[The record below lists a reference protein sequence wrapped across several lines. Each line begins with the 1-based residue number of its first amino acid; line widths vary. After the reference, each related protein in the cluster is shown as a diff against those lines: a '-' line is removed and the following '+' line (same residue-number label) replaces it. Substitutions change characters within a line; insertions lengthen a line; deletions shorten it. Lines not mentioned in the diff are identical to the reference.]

1 MEQKYM
7 NSKNTNNEI
16 VIKKSRF
23 LTHIKLKKNIK
34 LPTIIAVL
42 ILSVKV
48 R

>member
-23 LTHIKLKKNIK
+23 LTHIKRTVSEEEAKDFIDEIK
-34 LPTIIAVL
+34 RT
-42 ILSVKV
+42 
-48 R
+48 

>member
-7 NSKNTNNEI
+7 NYKSAKTEI

-23 LTHIKLKKNIK
+23 LSFINGLNQKKSEGIH
-34 LPTIIAVL
+34 
-42 ILSVKV
+42 